1 MYICTDLHKR
11 TIDKLNLIN
20 LNIKPMKAIKFIAV
34 LAALT
39 FSMSAMCQTTAQL
52 KSKQAKS
59 VLKEKASK
67 DARKEAKK
75 MEKEGWKV
83 SPGALPLEK
92 QLDRA
97 YMYALDIDEDMNQLY
112 LLGEGKSVAGNYDAA
127 RMQATELARLE
138 IARSISTEATS
149 LIDNMVGN
157 KQLDNE
163 EAASMTTMLSESKT
177 ITSQKLGRVVVA
189 VEAYRELPNKNREV
203 LVRLAAKA
211 SDIKEI
217 AKNAIREE
225 MEKRGKQMSEK
236 TMEMLNKK

>member
-1 MYICTDLHKR
+1 
-11 TIDKLNLIN
+11 
-20 LNIKPMKAIKFIAV
+20 MKAMRILIMSV
-34 LAALT
+34 ALSL
-39 FSMSAMCQTTAQL
+39 SMSAMCQTTAQM
-52 KSKQAKS
+52 KSKQAKA

-83 SPGALPLEK
+83 TPGAPPLEK

-97 YMYALDIDEDMNQLY
+97 YMYALDIDDDMNQLY

-127 RMQATELARLE
+127 RMQARELARLE
-138 IARSISTEATS
+138 IAGSISSEATS

-163 EAASMTTMLSESKT
+163 DAASMTTMLSESKT
-177 ITSQKLGRVVVA
+177 IFSQKLGRTMVA

-203 LVRLAAKA
+203 LVRLAAKS

-225 MEKRGKQMSEK
+225 MEKHGLKMSEK
-236 TMEMLNKK
+236 TMEMLSK

>member
-1 MYICTDLHKR
+1 
-11 TIDKLNLIN
+11 
-20 LNIKPMKAIKFIAV
+20 MKAMKFIAV
-34 LAALT
+34 FVALSL
-39 FSMSAMCQTTAQL
+39 SMSAMCQTTAQL
-52 KSKQAKS
+52 KAKQAKS

-177 ITSQKLGRVVVA
+177 IIVNCLIRTGKCWCVLLQRLQILRKSPRMLSVRKWRNVVS
-189 VEAYRELPNKNREV
+189 R
-203 LVRLAAKA
+203 
-211 SDIKEI
+211 
-217 AKNAIREE
+217 
-225 MEKRGKQMSEK
+225 
-236 TMEMLNKK
+236 

>member
-1 MYICTDLHKR
+1 
-11 TIDKLNLIN
+11 
-20 LNIKPMKAIKFIAV
+20 MKTMRIVAV
-34 LAALT
+34 LAALSL
-39 FSMSAMCQTTAQL
+39 SMSAMCQTTAQM
-52 KSKQAKS
+52 KAKQAKT

-97 YMYALDIDEDMNQLY
+97 YMYALDVDDDMNQLY

-127 RMQATELARLE
+127 RMQARELARLE
-138 IARSISTEATS
+138 IAGSISSEATS

-157 KQLDNE
+157 KQLENE
-163 EAASMTTMLSESKT
+163 DAASMTTMLSESKT
-177 ITSQKLGRVVVA
+177 IFSQKLGRTMVA

-211 SDIKEI
+211 ADIKEI

-225 MEKRGKQMSEK
+225 MEKRGLKMSEK
-236 TMEMLNKK
+236 TMEMLSK

>member
-1 MYICTDLHKR
+1 MNT
-11 TIDKLNLIN
+11 
-20 LNIKPMKAIKFIAV
+20 MKFIAV
-34 LAALT
+34 LAALSL
-39 FSMSAMCQTTAQL
+39 SMGAMSQTTAQL
-52 KSKQAKS
+52 KAKQAKT

-97 YMYALDIDEDMNQLY
+97 YMYALDVDDDMNQLY

-127 RMQATELARLE
+127 RMQARELARLE
-138 IARSISTEATS
+138 IAGSISSEATS

-157 KQLDNE
+157 KQLENE
-163 EAASMTTMLSESKT
+163 DAASMTTMLSESKT
-177 ITSQKLGRVVVA
+177 IFSQKLGRTMVA

-211 SDIKEI
+211 ADIKEI
-217 AKNAIREE
+217 ARNAIREE
-225 MEKRGKQMSEK
+225 MEKRGLKMSEK
-236 TMEMLNKK
+236 TMEMLSK

>member
-1 MYICTDLHKR
+1 MKTLRI
-11 TIDKLNLIN
+11 LI
-20 LNIKPMKAIKFIAV
+20 MSV
-34 LAALT
+34 ALSL
-39 FSMSAMCQTTAQL
+39 SMGAMCQTTAQV
-52 KSKQAKS
+52 KAKQAKA

-97 YMYALDIDEDMNQLY
+97 YMYALDVDDDMNQLY
-112 LLGEGKSVAGNYDAA
+112 LLGEGKSIAGNYDAA
-127 RMQATELARLE
+127 RMQARELARLE
-138 IARSISTEATS
+138 IAGSISTEATS

-157 KQLDNE
+157 KQLENE
-163 EAASMTTMLSESKT
+163 DAASMTTMLSESKT
-177 ITSQKLGRVVVA
+177 IFSQKLGRTIVA
-189 VEAYRELPNKNREV
+189 IEAYRELPNKNREV
-203 LVRLAAKA
+203 LVRLAAKS

-225 MEKRGKQMSEK
+225 MEKRGMKMGEK
-236 TMEMLNKK
+236 TMEMLSK

>member
-1 MYICTDLHKR
+1 
-11 TIDKLNLIN
+11 
-20 LNIKPMKAIKFIAV
+20 MKAIKFIV
-34 LAALT
+34 VFAALSL
-39 FSMSAMCQTTAQL
+39 SMSAMCQTTAQL
-52 KSKQAKS
+52 KAKQAKS